1 MSIPLAST
9 SPSSWWY
16 LTRGSGAVSLLLLTV
31 ALVLGIIDL
40 SRLHSERWPRFV
52 IDALHRNVSL
62 LALATVVVHILT
74 SVADS
79 FAPISLT
86 DAVIPFVTP
95 YRPLWVGMGTLAFDI
110 LVAVALTSMLRRR
123 LGHRIWRLVHWAA
136 YACWPLA
143 LLHGLGSGTDT
154 QLPWMLALST
164 ICLAAV
170 LAAAGWRT
178 FLGWPTYPARRKL
191 AASLLSVG
199 PFALVLWLFGGPL
212 ASGWA
217 GKAGTPPSLLASAQQ
232 TGAVTTRAGALRA
245 PFSARLNGSI
255 SQSAASAG
263 GSVTI
268 ELVMKMSSGVSGQL
282 DVRIV
287 GQPLEGGG
295 VSMSQSV
302 VTLGPIGQPTLYRG
316 QVLSLQGT
324 QILARVSK
332 GAGTSIELNISVSVD
347 QATGTVSGTVHAQAA
362 GVVSK

>member
-9 SPSSWWY
+9 SPSEWWY
-16 LTRGSGAVSLLLLTV
+16 LTRGAGAVSLLLLTA
-31 ALVLGIIDL
+31 ALVLGIVDL
-40 SRLHSERWPRFV
+40 SRWRSERWPRFV
-52 IDALHRNVSL
+52 IDGLHRNVSL

-74 SVADS
+74 AVADS

-86 DAVIPFVTP
+86 DAVVPFVTP
-95 YRPLWVGMGTLAFDI
+95 YRPLWLGMGTLAFDI
-110 LVAVALTSMLRRR
+110 LIAVALTSMLRRR
-123 LGHRIWRLVHWAA
+123 LGHRIWRIVHWAA

-154 QLPWMLALST
+154 QTPWMLLLSF

-178 FLGWPTYPARRKL
+178 FIGWPSHSDRRKL
-191 AASLLSVG
+191 AASLLGIG

-217 GKAGTPPSLLASAQQ
+217 GKAGTPPSLLASAQPTDAAT
-232 TGAVTTRAGALRA
+232 TGAGALHA

-255 SQSAASAG
+255 RQSAASAA

-268 ELVMKMSSGVSGQL
+268 ELAMKMSSGASGQL
-282 DVRIV
+282 DVRII
-287 GQPLEGGG
+287 GEPLEGGG

-302 VTLGPIGQPTLYRG
+302 VTLGSTGQPTLYRG

-324 QILARVSK
+324 RILAKVSK
-332 GAGTSIELNISVSVD
+332 GAGAPIELSISVSVD
-347 QATGTVSGTVHAQAA
+347 QAKGTVSGTVHAQAA
-362 GVVSK
+362 VGIAR